1 MTKDNPMTAS
11 ERQRRLKKNVGT
23 GSKKQYG
30 IKRKPLTPPSSES
43 TEAESESMSQTNPPT
58 QENPDGT
65 LTQTQTEIPAE
76 ENPSGGEN
84 QNEEVEESHDG
95 IAADGDNDG
104 GPVDKSILTS
114 FSDHIAYA
122 IWNRHEDE
130 NRELHTISHWQKL
143 REWDLS
149 KEVKGVQSR
158 VKATGLTP
166 LIDNNYRYIDYVAIE
181 AFVERW
187 QPETNTFHLPFGEM
201 TITLD
206 DVRQILGIPIEGD
219 CFNSNEG
226 AKEIDPKTAVTMASE
241 LLGVTEDEVR
251 EETQDM
257 YAVRL
262 QWLKEKCKGRAK
274 KDSNN
279 KTLDICARGYIMFL
293 LGCVVFP
300 DKTKNKIS
308 IYHLGSLK
316 DLSKV
321 SKIGWGMAILAHTYR
336 QLGLASRANVKWISG
351 CLTLVV
357 AWICEHFHY
366 CANAFQNMEY
376 METQPRMCRWKPQ
389 LCSRGDYESALITLR
404 EKLDDLTEID
414 VCWDPY
420 KDHRVA
426 HPFHEVSYY
435 CGLLICFDIAE
446 PHYPDR
452 VLRQFGRVQTI
463 PTMPMIQ
470 PSKLTRGKTAQA
482 YKVVYSVNRWQQNNW
497 SNHLL
502 NEAQRSVPVKFPWE
516 CEPNYMDWFL
526 KITHPFIQAPKQ
538 RTTMR
543 KVCGAQDIANAK
555 LHIVVDEALVLLDK
569 ALLGGKEED
578 IPIAARK
585 VRDMIF
591 DAKNEMTQNKGQER
605 RTKNM
610 HDHIATPSCSV
621 RPQAKKK
628 GPTKGK
634 GPAKKKAKK

>member
-122 IWNRHEDE
+122 IWNRHE
-130 NRELHTISHWQKL
+130 
-143 REWDLS
+143 
-149 KEVKGVQSR
+149 
-158 VKATGLTP
+158 
-166 LIDNNYRYIDYVAIE
+166 
-181 AFVERW
+181 
-187 QPETNTFHLPFGEM
+187 
-201 TITLD
+201 
-206 DVRQILGIPIEGD
+206 
-219 CFNSNEG
+219 
-226 AKEIDPKTAVTMASE
+226 
-241 LLGVTEDEVR
+241 
-251 EETQDM
+251 
-257 YAVRL
+257 
-262 QWLKEKCKGRAK
+262 
-274 KDSNN
+274 
-279 KTLDICARGYIMFL
+279 
-293 LGCVVFP
+293 
-300 DKTKNKIS
+300 
-308 IYHLGSLK
+308 
-316 DLSKV
+316 
-321 SKIGWGMAILAHTYR
+321 
-336 QLGLASRANVKWISG
+336 
-351 CLTLVV
+351 
-357 AWICEHFHY
+357 
-366 CANAFQNMEY
+366 
-376 METQPRMCRWKPQ
+376 
-389 LCSRGDYESALITLR
+389 
-404 EKLDDLTEID
+404 
-414 VCWDPY
+414 
-420 KDHRVA
+420 
-426 HPFHEVSYY
+426 
-435 CGLLICFDIAE
+435 
-446 PHYPDR
+446 
-452 VLRQFGRVQTI
+452 
-463 PTMPMIQ
+463 
-470 PSKLTRGKTAQA
+470 
-482 YKVVYSVNRWQQNNW
+482 
-497 SNHLL
+497 
-502 NEAQRSVPVKFPWE
+502 
-516 CEPNYMDWFL
+516 
-526 KITHPFIQAPKQ
+526 
-538 RTTMR
+538 
-543 KVCGAQDIANAK
+543 
-555 LHIVVDEALVLLDK
+555 HIVVDEALVLLDK